1 MEKRNRIALLVV
13 VLATVLTFG
22 FSAVSTAGD
31 LKPTT
36 LTWVAGGVGG
46 GWYVQAGGIARLI
59 AEKEP
64 NLIIK
69 VVPGGG
75 VVNPVRV
82 SNGKDDLGWGITFVD
97 KMAYAGLAPVY
108 KKANPDVRAMGGI
121 FGIYHIHFMASKDQ
135 GVKTVAEMAE
145 MVKAGKAIKVGAPM
159 KGTSDLPLV
168 ENILGFYG
176 ISLQAIKDA
185 GGKVFNA
192 VYSDMV
198 NLYKDKHVDYVF
210 THLGLPGAAITE
222 MTVSRDSV
230 LLPVSDEAID
240 ALNEKFGTLSRDSG
254 RAFIPTGTY
263 KGQDADIPA
272 VVSAGELIINKDVP
286 DNVAYTIIKIICD
299 NIDEV
304 HSINPAN
311 KNFVPEMGWKNV
323 ALPLHPGAEKFYK
336 EAGYM
341 K

>member
-1 MEKRNRIALLVV
+1 MKQRNGMALFILVMAIV
-13 VLATVLTFG
+13 FTIG
-22 FSAVSTAGD
+22 FSTVSNAED

-46 GWYVQAGGIARLI
+46 GWYVQAGGIARMI
-59 AEKEP
+59 AENEP
-64 NLIIK
+64 KLIIK

-82 SNGKDDLGWGITFVD
+82 SNHKDDLGWGITFVD
-97 KMAYAGLAPVY
+97 KMAFTGLAPVY
-108 KKANPDVRAMGGI
+108 KKANPDVRSLGGI
-121 FGIYHIHFMASKDQ
+121 FGIYHIHFMASKSE
-135 GVKTVAEMAE
+135 GVNTVAEMAE
-145 MVKAGKAIKVGAPM
+145 MVKAGKAIRVGAPM

-185 GGKVFNA
+185 DGKVFNA

-230 LLPVSDEAID
+230 LLPVSDEVID
-240 ALNEKFGTLSRDSG
+240 GLNQKFGTLSRDSG
-254 RAFIPTGTY
+254 RAFIPAGTY
-263 KGQDADIPA
+263 KGQDADVPA

-286 DNVAYTIIKIICD
+286 ENVAYTIIKIICD
-299 NIDEV
+299 NIDEA
-304 HSINPAN
+304 HKINPAN
-311 KNFVPEMGWKNV
+311 KNFIPKYGWKNV

-341 K
+341 P

>member
-1 MEKRNRIALLVV
+1 MKQRKGMALLVA
-13 VLATVLTFG
+13 VLAMVFVVG
-22 FSAVSTAGD
+22 FSTASNAED
-31 LKPTT
+31 LKSTT

-46 GWYVQAGGIARLI
+46 GWYVQAGGIARMI
-59 AEKEP
+59 AENQPK
-64 NLIIK
+64 LIVK

-82 SNGKDDLGWGITFVD
+82 SKHKDDLGWGITFVD
-97 KMAYAGLAPVY
+97 KMAFKGIAPIY
-108 KKANPDVRAMGGI
+108 KKPNPDVRSLGGI
-121 FGIYHIHFMASKDQ
+121 FGIYHIHFMAAKNQ
-135 GVKTVAEMAE
+135 NVKTVAEMVE
-145 MVKAGKAIKVGAPM
+145 LVKAGKAIKVGAPM

-176 ISLQAIKDA
+176 ISLKAIKDA

-198 NLYKDKHVDYVF
+198 NLYKDKHVDFVF

-230 LLPVSDEAID
+230 LLPVSDGCVDAIHK
-240 ALNEKFGTLSRDSG
+240 KFGTLSRDSG
-254 RAFIPTGTY
+254 RAFIPAGTY
-263 KGQDADIPA
+263 KGQDADVAA
-272 VVSAGELIINKDVP
+272 VVSAGELIVNKDVP
-286 DNVAYTIIKIICD
+286 DNVAYTIIKIICE

-304 HSINPAN
+304 HKINPAN
-311 KNFVPEMGWKNV
+311 KNFIPKTGWKNV
-323 ALPLHPGAEKFYK
+323 ALPLHPGAEKYYK

-341 K
+341 P